1 MFVTVLVAFALD
13 AASASPS
20 PSAPAAATASTR
32 PLREVVYSVDA
43 DVRLDQIAE
52 SYGGGADAT
61 DPGSTGYLNA
71 QGTVTVDVTGRQQD
85 GELQLTVTENWKE
98 QAKPV
103 SFGAFVRPDGYIGI
117 ESLTPS
123 AIDDAPD
130 ELLPFF
136 GTAFAPLGTLSTTTR
151 WTQNANENQLT
162 ISTEYDITSVSGDT
176 VTVHKIQTIKGG
188 DSASVDG
195 SVVYQPSMLMPISG
209 DITKK
214 TTHMFADGSQSATL
228 TIHFSLV
235 SDSFH
240 HPSQ

>member
-1 MFVTVLVAFALD
+1 MLVTILVAFALD
-13 AASASPS
+13 AASASPPP
-20 PSAPAAATASTR
+20 PSATASASAR
-32 PLREVVYSVDA
+32 PLREVVYSVTA
-43 DVRLDQIAE
+43 DDRFDEISE
-52 SYGGGADAT
+52 SYAGGADAT
-61 DPGSTGYLNA
+61 NPGSTGALSA
-71 QGTVTVDVTGRQQD
+71 HGTVTIDVTGHQQD

-151 WTQNANENQLT
+151 WTQNSDENEIT
-162 ISTEYDITSVSGDT
+162 ISTEYAITAVSGDS

-188 DSASVDG
+188 DEMSVDG
-195 SVVYQPSMLMPISG
+195 SVVYEPSMLMPISG

-214 TTHMFADGSQSATL
+214 TTHMWADGSQSATL
-228 TIHFSLV
+228 TVSFKLV